1 MTQLYNLTVS
11 YEDFLPYV
19 TQFIPTVSEFVAVA
33 AIRDACIEFCEKS
46 LFWQYNVPEIPAV
59 ANQANYVVQTPIDTK
74 MVVMISAYFNTNLL
88 IPKGPDEL
96 ARIYRMGDWQQIE
109 GTPQYITRIIK
120 PEVRLVPT
128 PYDSEAGTLYLRV
141 ALAPTR
147 DSSTIDSEI
156 FEQWAETIAWGARAR
171 IYGQTKQ
178 DYGDKNASIEA
189 MKMFKYEINR
199 ARMQVAK
206 GLTRSSPQVEFQRFV

>member
-1 MTQLYNLTVS
+1 MTQLYNLTVP

-19 TQFIPTVSEFVAVA
+19 TQYIPDVSEFVAVA
-33 AIRDACIEFCEKS
+33 AIRSACIEFCEKT
-46 LFWQYNVPEIPAV
+46 LFWQYNVPGIPSV
-59 ANQANYVVQTPIDTK
+59 ANQASYVVQTPSDTK

-96 ARIYRMGDWQQIE
+96 ARIYRMGDWQQVT

-128 PYDSEAGTLYLRV
+128 PYDAQTGTLYLRV

-147 DSSTIDSEI
+147 DSTEIDSEI
-156 FEQWAETIAWGARAR
+156 YEQWAEAIAWGARAR
-171 IYGQTKQ
+171 IYSNTRQ
-178 DYGDKNASIEA
+178 DYTDKNAAVEA
-189 MKMFKYEINR
+189 TKMFKYEINR
-199 ARMQVAK
+199 ARMQVTK